1 MANYGYVHGRGQELH
16 EFFEASRDGRMVTY
30 RLETPYSV
38 GVTMNDD
45 GSILMID
52 PAGGPSMTIGDVFI
66 TGLDIIRSINL
77 KDGKFY
83 ITTEGRDSSPE

>member
-16 EFFEASRDGRMVTY
+16 EFFEASRDGRMMTY
-30 RLETPYSV
+30 CLETPYSV
-38 GVTMNDD
+38 GVTMNND

-83 ITTEGRDSSPE
+83 ITTEELDSNPE